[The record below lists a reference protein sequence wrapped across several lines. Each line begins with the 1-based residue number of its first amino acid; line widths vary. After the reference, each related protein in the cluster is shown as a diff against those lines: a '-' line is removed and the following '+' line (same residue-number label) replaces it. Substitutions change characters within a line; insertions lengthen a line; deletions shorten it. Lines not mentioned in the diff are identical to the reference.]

1 MEHDFLYNCQI
12 ANSDIIGF
20 ANVSACK
27 IFNDLIVQP
36 VLLVML
42 APLFVIICTT
52 YVL

>member
-1 MEHDFLYNCQI
+1 MIFCTIAKLQI
-12 ANSDIIGF
+12 SDIISF

-52 YVL
+52 YIL